1 MKLLLW
7 IFKLFVTFTHWNLG
21 ATLVSPVH
29 NATTVSVFKLHF
41 VTNLCSLLYAK
52 HFFCSPWMTLYKSSV
67 LLSEVYCT
75 MKQLSFLFV
84 KSTVKTLKSIHKNK
98 EENQGKVTLQILF
111 AYSWSAR
118 SILSSLGSLLYLC
131 VYLNST
137 LSETNSSNS
146 SFGSSISQT
155 KREKRVTKSVI

>member
-1 MKLLLW
+1 
-7 IFKLFVTFTHWNLG
+7 
-21 ATLVSPVH
+21 
-29 NATTVSVFKLHF
+29 
-41 VTNLCSLLYAK
+41 
-52 HFFCSPWMTLYKSSV
+52 MTLYKSSV

-84 KSTVKTLKSIHKNK
+84 KSTLKTLKSIHKNK

-137 LSETNSSNS
+137 RSETNSSNS

-155 KREKRVTKSVI
+155 KREKRVTKSVIYPGHYVIFSWTLTLWKLLLVGYWTSTFVKGQKNETGSLQTNTLPISSRVF

>member
-1 MKLLLW
+1 
-7 IFKLFVTFTHWNLG
+7 
-21 ATLVSPVH
+21 
-29 NATTVSVFKLHF
+29 
-41 VTNLCSLLYAK
+41 
-52 HFFCSPWMTLYKSSV
+52 MTLYKPSV

-84 KSTVKTLKSIHKNK
+84 KSTLKTLKSIHKNK

-137 LSETNSSNS
+137 LSEKKLIKLQLWFIHIPDKEREESDKVGDITWALCYFQLNPHTLEAVTGWVLNQHIYKRAKQWNWVSTDKYS
-146 SFGSSISQT
+146 T
-155 KREKRVTKSVI
+155 KLFRGF